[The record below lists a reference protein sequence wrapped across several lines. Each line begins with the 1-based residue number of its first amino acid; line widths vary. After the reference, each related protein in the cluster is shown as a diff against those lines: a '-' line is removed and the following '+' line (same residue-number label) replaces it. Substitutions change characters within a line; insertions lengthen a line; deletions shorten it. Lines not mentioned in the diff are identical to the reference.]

1 MKNFKHFNANTIGN
15 AVSLLREY
23 GSDAKVIT
31 GGVDIVGLLKN
42 RVIEPKALIN
52 IKSIPG
58 LNYISEDGNILRIG
72 ALTPISAIECSSLV
86 ADKYGMLAEAAHAVA
101 SPQLRNM
108 SSLSGNLCQSTRC
121 WYYRRGPDTGLTF
134 FCRLKGGKRC
144 YAADGD
150 NRYHAV
156 INAGKCYAVCP
167 SDMATALV
175 AMNASAKIVGS
186 AGERTIALEQ
196 MYSSL
201 PLGRLLET
209 DEIITE
215 IIVSKP
221 NENTRQRFLKFAIRK
236 TIDFAIVSVAVVS
249 QVEGETVADAHIVLG
264 GVAPAPFRAVFGE
277 AVLRAQPITQ
287 ELAERASMAA
297 LSEAKPLS
305 KNAYKLPI
313 ARALI
318 KRAIME

>member
-1 MKNFKHFNANTIGN
+1 MKNFKHFNASTIEE

-23 GSDAKVIT
+23 GGDARIIT

-42 RVIEPKALIN
+42 RVIEPKSLIN
-52 IKSIPG
+52 IKTIPD
-58 LNYISEDGNILRIG
+58 LSYISEDGDTLKIG
-72 ALTPISAIECSSLV
+72 ALTPISAIEFSPLI
-86 ADKYGMLAEAAHAVA
+86 ANKYSMLRQAAHMVA
-101 SPQLRNM
+101 YPQLRNM
-108 SSLSGNLCQSTRC
+108 SSLSGNLCQSSRC

-144 YAADGD
+144 YAVDGD

-156 INAGKCYAVCP
+156 INATKCFTVCP

-175 AMNASAKIVGS
+175 AMNARARIVGS
-186 AGERTIALEQ
+186 AGERTITLEQ
-196 MYSSL
+196 MYSPL

-215 IIVSKP
+215 IIVPKP

-236 TIDFAIVSVAVVS
+236 TIDFAIVSVAAVS
-249 QVEGETVADAHIVLG
+249 NVEDNTIADTHIVLG
-264 GVAPAPFRAVFGE
+264 GVAPAPFRATLAE
-277 AVLRAQPITQ
+277 DMLRAKQITP
-287 ELAERASMAA
+287 ELAEEASLAA
-297 LSEAKPLS
+297 LSKAKPLS
-305 KNAYKLPI
+305 QNAYKLPI
-313 ARALI
+313 ACAVI